1 MSPTLTSLLQNLE
14 KIQAKLPKGEKVQKS
29 KQNGESFSKIL
40 KKLSKELNASA
51 ERKALPKQGAAVE
64 KLNIEKAKENLEKI
78 LKSLLKPLSKE
89 NENIPQTLK
98 KKTFQLKSKKDID
111 IPKPKSSPGDK
122 KPLPI
127 NRKKLHNMENIVRKS
142 QEAIS
147 PKMKMGN
154 KPRKSQETTP
164 PFYTQISESNSQRPR
179 KSQETTPPKTKSAQ
193 PAKSALVSKVKKP
206 VNEKNPA
213 QLPSERM
220 LENLPAS
227 ESNLQNPLIFKSK
240 GNNLKNTKA
249 AKATFHTNHAVSQ
262 NAASSKVTIDLP
274 KIAEAL
280 NKLANDSEYVILV
293 ENKKRKKAA
302 QKLPIK
308 LPEMEKIAD
317 AAKKQKKIVTVKEV
331 LYEIE
336 KPSKK
341 LQKSPSFLGK
351 IRTEESTTFKKVAEM
366 IDKFNSKKAYVKIQ
380 NTSSSDKEPFKG
392 AESAKPEEQQ
402 IKNTLLLKDTDKVQ
416 ALKIDEIIE
425 RIERTISTMKERP
438 SIRERALVKLEPP
451 NLGNL
456 EIEIVKKDE
465 KLQIIFRAFSF
476 QAKDLI
482 EKRIEHLAQRLESQ
496 GFSVEKIEVK
506 VEKEQYSREQNEESQ
521 EKEWEQQNDQNRRRR
536 KQKEGENS

>member
-1 MSPTLTSLLQNLE
+1 MK
-14 KIQAKLPKGEKVQKS
+14 KIQTKLPKGEKVQKS

-40 KKLSKELNASA
+40 KKLSKELNANA
-51 ERKALPKQGAAVE
+51 KRNALPKQCAAVE

-78 LKSLLKPLSKE
+78 LKSLLKTSSKE

-98 KKTFQLKSKKDID
+98 KKTLQLKSKKDID

-127 NRKKLHNMENIVRKS
+127 NMENKVGKS
-142 QEAIS
+142 QEATF

-154 KPRKSQETTP
+154 ELRKSQKTT
-164 PFYTQISESNSQRPR
+164 S
-179 KSQETTPPKTKSAQ
+179 PKAKKAQ
-193 PAKSALVSKVKKP
+193 LAKSALVSKVKKL
-206 VNEKNPA
+206 VNEKNPV
-213 QLPSERM
+213 QLPGERA
-220 LENLPAS
+220 LEDLPAS
-227 ESNLQNPLIFKSK
+227 ESNFQNPPIFKSE
-240 GNNLKNTKA
+240 GNNLKNAKA
-249 AKATFHTNHAVSQ
+249 AKAILNTSHAVSQ
-262 NAASSKVTIDLP
+262 NAANSKVTIDLP

-280 NKLANDSEYVILV
+280 NKLVNDSKYVILV
-293 ENKKRKKAA
+293 ENKRRKKVT

-308 LPEMEKIAD
+308 FPEMEKIAD

-336 KPSKK
+336 KPNKK
-341 LQKSPSFLGK
+341 LKKSPSFLGK

-380 NTSSSDKEPFKG
+380 NTSSNDKEPFKG
-392 AESAKPEEQQ
+392 VEATKLEEQQ
-402 IKNTLLLKDTDKVQ
+402 IKNPLPLKDADRVQ
-416 ALKIDEIIE
+416 TLRIDEIIE
-425 RIERTISTMKERP
+425 KIERTISTMKEKP

-496 GFSVEKIEVK
+496 GFGVEKIEVK

-536 KQKEGENS
+536 KQKEGESS